1 MITLLLL
8 VLIVSIM
15 LNIFFIKLIRI
26 QLNKIKIYE
35 DWILEFKTDVISTLN
50 TMESIDK
57 RGTFATSVNE
67 KGLFESDDE
76 VGQIFKDIKNLIEK
90 LNQRVE

>member
-1 MITLLLL
+1 
-8 VLIVSIM
+8 M
-15 LNIFFIKLIRI
+15 LNIFFIKLVRI
-26 QLNKIKIYE
+26 QLNKIQIYE